1 MSYDYVSRAVAYLS
15 CLTAISLFATS
26 MAIAAVNVGKA
37 MTDAA
42 SAQAAAIQMHTA
54 SL

>member
-15 CLTAISLFATS
+15 CLSAVSLFATS
-26 MAIAAVNVGKA
+26 MAIAAINVGQT
-37 MTDAA
+37 MTEAA
-42 SAQAAAIQMHTA
+42 SAQAAVIHMHTA